1 MLQMNCID
9 CIQRLQFEEG
19 LYDTE
24 IPEDEEEEYFIDQ
37 GINIYF

>member
-1 MLQMNCID
+1 MTEDWLYPLI
-9 CIQRLQFEEG
+9 LKEEEG